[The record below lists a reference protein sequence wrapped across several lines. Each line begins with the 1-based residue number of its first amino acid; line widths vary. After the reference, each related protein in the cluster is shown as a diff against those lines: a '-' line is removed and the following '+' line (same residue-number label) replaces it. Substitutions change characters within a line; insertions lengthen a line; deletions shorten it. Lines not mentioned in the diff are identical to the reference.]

1 MTEPVCNCDHIHAV
15 SDQHGGVRV
24 PESVRVQ
31 VREVM
36 PLCELAQPACE
47 AVRVYL
53 DYDLRDEAAKLIAR
67 RFRV

>member
-1 MTEPVCNCDHIHAV
+1 MTKSVCNCDHVNAV
-15 SDQHGGVRV
+15 PNQHGGVRM
-24 PESVRVQ
+24 PETVRMQ

-36 PLCELAQPACE
+36 TLCELAQPACE